1 MVSVFF
7 IKLASSKREKKSIS
21 SKETLT
27 ALLFVGKMKLCFYW
41 SIFLFCFREERIL
54 FIMEFIAPAVMN
66 GGFSTIVALSLLG
79 TRFLHNI
86 FIFILKIYY
95 LMYLHNFIH
104 EYLYFQWLPSQESSW
119 LFSRLVSIVIF
130 FQIKDDFL
138 LSSLFYSES
147 METFS

>member
-7 IKLASSKREKKSIS
+7 IKISWFQSRKKSIS

-95 LMYLHNFIH
+95 LMYLHNFKH

-119 LFSRLVSIVIF
+119 LFSRHVSIVF
-130 FQIKDDFL
+130 FFLIKDDFL
-138 LSSLFYSES
+138 LSSLCYSES